1 MSGPALRKVESHSMI
16 HRAALGEVT
25 GLTEIL
31 EQDWLSGNLDQAIQA
46 ATIVLEKWEDKIL
59 QHALSEEEGLYQEIA
74 LAHPELEAS
83 ITALTRDHSLMR
95 KLVVE
100 IRELLANQGVS
111 AEIVRKCYALII
123 IDELHN
129 QDEEYLVEHKTAIIH
144 SASDKK

>member
-31 EQDWLSGNLDQAIQA
+31 EQNWLSGHLEEALQA
-46 ATIVLEKWEDKIL
+46 ATVVLGKWEDKIL
-59 QHALSEEEGLYQEIA
+59 QHASSEEEGLYREIA

-83 ITALTRDHSLMR
+83 ITALTRDHHLMR
-95 KLVVE
+95 KLAAE
-100 IRELLANQGVS
+100 IKELLANEGVS
-111 AEIVRKCYALII
+111 AEVVKKCYALII

-129 QDEEYLVEHKTAIIH
+129 QDEEHLVEHKTAIIQPENH
-144 SASDKK
+144 